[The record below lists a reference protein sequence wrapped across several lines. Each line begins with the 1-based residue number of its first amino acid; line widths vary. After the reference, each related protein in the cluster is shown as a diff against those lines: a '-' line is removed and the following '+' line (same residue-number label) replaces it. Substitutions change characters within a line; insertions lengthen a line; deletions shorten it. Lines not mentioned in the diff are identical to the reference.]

1 MKAFRWLNC
10 GGAAVGTCAL
20 AMLAGC
26 SIGASPDLH
35 TFTASGGLWQR
46 TIPDQGRVGSVFDP
60 AGVRVGEPA
69 YASVRSQRDAH
80 AEANGAAADPQALEP
95 EVSGQPP
102 LEVEEVPA
110 KPLQDI
116 ELEDIRREMRLQLS
130 PDEEDFGT

>member
-10 GGAAVGTCAL
+10 GGAAVGICVL

-46 TIPDQGRVGSVFDP
+46 TIPDHGRVGSVFDP

-69 YASVRSQRDAH
+69 YAAARSHRDAQ
-80 AEANGAAADPQALEP
+80 AEANGAAADQQASEP

-102 LEVEEVPA
+102 AEVEDAPA

-130 PDEEDFGT
+130 PDEEHLGT